1 MLHHDHASTGNFK
14 VVFSFLPSIL
24 QSSLKEEEE
33 PLDLDH
39 VALSLA
45 VTVALLGGCLV
56 CLAAELLLHRAQNKA
71 TDPTKLDVNGQ
82 EETAP
87 KH

>member
-1 MLHHDHASTGNFK
+1 MTMFPQVFFKGMLS
-14 VVFSFLPSIL
+14 LL
-24 QSSLKEEEE
+24 QSSLKDEEE

-56 CLAAELLLHRAQNKA
+56 CLAAELLLHRAQIRR
-71 TDPTKLDVNGQ
+71 TKTLN
-82 EETAP
+82 TAIED
-87 KH
+87 